1 MKMTSNIWEA
11 ELDSEYKCTVTRIN
25 KRGGNLRVVENTTG
39 RELLNQDVGLLYG
52 AQFGPDVEDVAKW
65 QDICVAVVER
75 DKMKPHYTNTSNPI
89 DFPQTVNEIDAVIK
103 EHSGESMLKHT
114 KGNLLDLAEAGEF
127 DIVVQGCNCFNT
139 MGGGIAR
146 EIRERY
152 PVAALVDNETV
163 KGDYNKLGNYTT
175 AFTGKFLIVNA
186 YTQYNMSR
194 GTDVFEY
201 TAFQLILEKLT
212 FAYPGKRIG
221 LPYIGMGL
229 AGGDK
234 DTIIPMIEWFAERVA
249 LEGGT
254 VTLVEFA

>member
-1 MKMTSNIWEA
+1 
-11 ELDSEYKCTVTRIN
+11 
-25 KRGGNLRVVENTTG
+25 
-39 RELLNQDVGLLYG
+39 
-52 AQFGPDVEDVAKW
+52 
-65 QDICVAVVER
+65 
-75 DKMKPHYTNTSNPI
+75 
-89 DFPQTVNEIDAVIK
+89 
-103 EHSGESMLKHT
+103 MLKHT

-152 PVAALVDNETV
+152 SEAAIADDRTE
-163 KGDYNKLGNYTT
+163 KGDYTKLGNWTECEVGDDNQ
-175 AFTGKFLIVNA
+175 FTIINA

-201 TAFQLILEKLT
+201 TAFELILQKLCY
-212 FAYPGKRIG
+212 AYGDKRIG

-234 DTIIPMIEWFAERVA
+234 EIILDMIEEFANNVTPR
-249 LEGGT
+249 GGS
-254 VTLVEFA
+254 VTLVEFGG

>member
-1 MKMTSNIWEA
+1 MT
-11 ELDSEYKCTVTRIN
+11 
-25 KRGGNLRVVENTTG
+25 
-39 RELLNQDVGLLYG
+39 LL
-52 AQFGPDVEDVAKW
+52 
-65 QDICVAVVER
+65 
-75 DKMKPHYTNTSNPI
+75 
-89 DFPQTVNEIDAVIK
+89 
-103 EHSGESMLKHT
+103 HT
-114 KGNLLDLAEAGEF
+114 KGNLLDLAEAGDF

-152 PVAALVDNETV
+152 PMAALVDNETL

-186 YTQYNMSR
+186 YTQYNMSQ

-201 TAFQLILEKLT
+201 TAFDLLCQKLHK
-212 FAYPGKRIG
+212 AYGTKRIG

-234 DTIIPMIEWFAERVA
+234 KRIMAMIEHFAEQVSTHS
-249 LEGGT
+249 GT
-254 VTLVEFA
+254 VTLVEFG